1 MNEQKYDFEFF
12 KGVVKSYETPKRFL
26 HTLGVQKEAYA
37 LGQIFLPNKAEKL
50 AFAGLLHDITKDF
63 TKEKQFSFCDEYGI
77 KIDKVN
83 IAPKLLHAK
92 TGCELAKRTFGS
104 QLIDDEV
111 YSGIY
116 YHTTGRKNMTLFES
130 IIYLADYIE
139 EGRTFIDCIELRRFF
154 YDAISVAQ
162 NMEEKLE
169 ALRKT
174 MVLSF
179 DLTIKN
185 LIEESK
191 PIDKD
196 TIEARNYFLQ
206 ATGVFKKIMTEE

>member
-1 MNEQKYDFEFF
+1 
-12 KGVVKSYETPKRFL
+12 
-26 HTLGVQKEAYA
+26 
-37 LGQIFLPNKAEKL
+37 
-50 AFAGLLHDITKDF
+50 
-63 TKEKQFSFCDEYGI
+63 
-77 KIDKVN
+77 
-83 IAPKLLHAK
+83 
-92 TGCELAKRTFGS
+92 
-104 QLIDDEV
+104 
-111 YSGIY
+111 
-116 YHTTGRKNMTLFES
+116 MTLFES

-139 EGRTFIDCIELRRFF
+139 EGRTFIDCIELRNFF
-154 YDAISVAQ
+154 YGAVSKAQ

-206 ATGVFKKIMTEE
+206 ANGVFNEIMTEE